1 MVDEAFSQNELQPV
15 DTCHARKGTRLDLR
29 KQKAGLLLSLAAQ
42 LLNIR
47 AVKAATCDTK
57 AEDRQQDL
65 ESHFTGEKPWLQR
78 TGWWNTFLKDYYVIA
93 RVENGLELNQER
105 TPGLALGFTAV

>member
-1 MVDEAFSQNELQPV
+1 MKPLAGMNDSLL
-15 DTCHARKGTRLDLR
+15 THAMPRKGTRLDL
-29 KQKAGLLLSLAAQ
+29 QKTEAALLSLAAQ

-57 AEDRQQDL
+57 AGDGQQDL

-78 TGWWNTFLKDYYVIA
+78 TGWWNPGFERLLCNSQS
-93 RVENGLELNQER
+93 RNGLELNRER
-105 TPGLALGFTAV
+105 TRGLALGFTAV